1 MATLRDFVRRFR
13 PAGAPGAAAP
23 AGVPADRVSEL
34 TAELTPV
41 FDVLRAVNQ
50 QAVDLVAEAHRE
62 AERRRLAAA
71 GRAEGLLADARQRAE
86 VGRAAAAAAAVEAA
100 VGERAVFLDGARRDA
115 EALAGRAAERMPI
128 LVDRVVAEVR
138 ATGAVR
144 EPAR

>member
-41 FDVLRAVNQ
+41 FEELRAVNQ
-50 QAVDLVAEAHRE
+50 EAVDLVAEAHRE

-71 GRAEGLLADARQRAE
+71 GRAEELLADARQRAE
-86 VGRAAAAAAAVEAA
+86 VERAAAAAAAVEAA
-100 VGERAVFLDGARRDA
+100 VDERAVLLDRARRDA
-115 EALAGRAAERMPI
+115 EDLAGRAAERMPI
-128 LVDRVVAEVR
+128 FVDRVVAEVR
-138 ATGAVR
+138 ATGADR

>member
-23 AGVPADRVSEL
+23 AGVPADRVAEL
-34 TAELTPV
+34 TAELAPV
-41 FDVLRAVNQ
+41 FDVLRSVNQ
-50 QAVDLVAEAHRE
+50 QAADLIAEAHRE

-86 VGRAAAAAAAVEAA
+86 AARAAAAAAAVEAA
-100 VGERAVFLDGARRDA
+100 ADERAELLDRARRDA
-115 EALAGRAAERMPI
+115 EDLTGRAAERLPI

-138 ATGAVR
+138 ATGADR